1 MMELLFDLLLP
12 RDYLTVPM
20 VRHLFGASLDRLG
33 VAPECVEEL
42 ELAVTEACSNA
53 LKHAQAGEEQYE
65 VTARV
70 DGRSAEVTVTNLRP
84 PSEVTENPSVASLD
98 AESGRGML
106 LMSHLV
112 DNLSFKRNADSTS
125 VKLSK
130 KLTLTETSVLA
141 KLAPA
146 SLARPTS

>member
-12 RDYLTVPM
+12 RDRLTVPM

-33 VAPECVEEL
+33 VATECVEEL

-53 LKHAQAGEEQYE
+53 LKHAPAGEEQYE
-65 VTARV
+65 VSARV
-70 DGRSAEVTVTNLRP
+70 KGRSAEVTVTNLGAS
-84 PSEVTENPSVASLD
+84 SEQGESSSEAPLD

-112 DNLSFKRNADSTS
+112 DHLSFKRNHDSTS

-130 KLTLTETSVLA
+130 KLTLMEGSVLA
-141 KLAPA
+141 QLAP
-146 SLARPTS
+146 LARPAP